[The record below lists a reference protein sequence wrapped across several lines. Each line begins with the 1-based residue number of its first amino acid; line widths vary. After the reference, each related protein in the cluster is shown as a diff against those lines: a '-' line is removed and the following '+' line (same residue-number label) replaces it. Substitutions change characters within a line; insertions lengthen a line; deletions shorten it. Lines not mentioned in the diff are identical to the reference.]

1 MQKRPISTK
10 LQRMVLSLRTLI
22 RILLS
27 AALQEHLFYYG
38 LKYYYEMPNSRIR
51 SHSEKF
57 SSILVRLQD
66 DLIRPNFTISAIISE
81 TILEILQ
88 LCQNISK
95 HMDTNHM
102 VSGKSFTLVLS
113 AIIHRL
119 KNIFFY
125 ICFLMLFKD
134 YPYSW
139 NHFPFH
145 PPNEIYK
152 DAPLCHN
159 MFDPSNQTLQDNI
172 VCPINIEDMPNKS

>member
-1 MQKRPISTK
+1 MRKRPISTK
-10 LQRMVLSLRTLI
+10 SRKMELFSRTLI

-102 VSGKSFTLVLS
+102 VSEKSFTLVLS
-113 AIIHRL
+113 VIIHR
-119 KNIFFY
+119 
-125 ICFLMLFKD
+125 
-134 YPYSW
+134 
-139 NHFPFH
+139 
-145 PPNEIYK
+145 
-152 DAPLCHN
+152 
-159 MFDPSNQTLQDNI
+159 
-172 VCPINIEDMPNKS
+172 